1 MENQNKEGDL
11 LDHIKSMWGRLLS
24 LLKKLFGV
32 SKPVVKGWT
41 NRLGHHVGRHVDK
54 KKLSKHIR
62 EVGTRFPS
70 LENKWREIRHA
81 FTVNPES
88 SPTKQSLAA
97 GKKKKAR
104 TTTSTT
110 TRKKTPRK
118 KTAAK
123 KAIRK
128 KAA

>member
-1 MENQNKEGDL
+1 MENQDRDGDL
-11 LDHIKSMWGRLLS
+11 LDHIKSMWRQLVS
-24 LLKKLFGV
+24 LLKKLFGAT
-32 SKPVVKGWT
+32 KPVVMRLT
-41 NRLGHHVGRHVDK
+41 NRVGRHVDK

-62 EVGTRFPS
+62 EVGTRFPGIEHKW
-70 LENKWREIRHA
+70 LELRHA
-81 FTVNPES
+81 FTLNPES

-97 GKKKKAR
+97 GKKKKKTAA
-104 TTTSTT
+104 TTT

-118 KTAAK
+118 KTTAK